1 MGPEGRKVFLRS
13 VHDTGELSVAK
24 ISNACR
30 DSTHPSASFLL
41 KELLTRLESGKM
53 GSCGDGIW
61 AETSQDLGLFP
72 LQ

>member
-1 MGPEGRKVFLRS
+1 MFLRS
-13 VHDTGELSVAK
+13 VYDIGEQSVAK
-24 ISNACR
+24 NSNACR

-61 AETSQDLGLFP
+61 AETSQDLGLFL